1 MYFSNAMTTSQFFAS
16 ITALQQKELIP
27 HARFSALSTL
37 PSLVRTPLPPLG
49 IELPDMRI
57 NFCGLDY
64 LVAHEASLPR
74 APKPIRFQQASYRLW
89 YQLQGQGILQNATR
103 RQFGT
108 ARPGLLGIME
118 PGERHSYLHQRGT
131 LECFILDFQLAPS
144 QSAKCYWNT
153 EIEGKRILEQDER
166 ERFEQLVYEVLLQ
179 RSGGSDRTAGL
190 QTISALAALI
200 ATLFEKKLL
209 FFETEQFP
217 RNKPKSLVELAKS
230 YMNTHFAALH
240 HQNQLEDAC
249 GVDINYLNIL
259 FKDETGQTLYK
270 YLSSVRLEH
279 AKHLLEE
286 SQTPVNDIAAAVG
299 YPNSNSFSRAFRK
312 LTGQTPSAYRS
323 TNRNR

>member
-1 MYFSNAMTTSQFFAS
+1 MTTSQFFAS

-27 HARFSALSTL
+27 HARYGGIATL
-37 PSLVRTPLPPLG
+37 ASLAAAPLPPLC

-64 LVAHEASLPR
+64 LVAHEATLPR
-74 APKPIRFQQASYRLW
+74 TPRPIRFQQASYRIW

-131 LECFILDFQLAPS
+131 LECFILDFHLAPA
-144 QSAKCYWNT
+144 QTAKCYWNT
-153 EIEGKRILEQDER
+153 EIEGKRILEQSER
-166 ERFEQLVYEVLLQ
+166 ERFEQLVYDVLLQ
-179 RSGGSDRTAGL
+179 RSGGADRTAGL
-190 QTISALAALI
+190 QTISALAALT

-209 FFETEQFP
+209 VFQTEQFP

-230 YMNTHFAALH
+230 FMNANFAHLH
-240 HQNQLEDAC
+240 HQRQLEEAC

-286 SQTPVNDIAAAVG
+286 SETAVNDIAAQVG

-323 TNRNR
+323 TNHNR